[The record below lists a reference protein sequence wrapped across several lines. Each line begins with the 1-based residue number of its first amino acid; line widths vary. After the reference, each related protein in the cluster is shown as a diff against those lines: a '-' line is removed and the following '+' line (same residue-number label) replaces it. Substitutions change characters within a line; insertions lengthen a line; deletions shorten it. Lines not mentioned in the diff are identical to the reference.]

1 MPLFELINS
10 KVGDNRKVFLVH
22 GGIDTED
29 RELARQIAETTT
41 DSIIVASYG
50 TFSTGINIIWL
61 KELKYTMKKTLIM
74 NSLMSQSRRV
84 MDKTEFLAA
93 IKLVSGEELLSM
105 VTSVHDDNGDYLIVE
120 NPIEVEEVMLPNKQA
135 GAKVQ
140 PWMKFSRE
148 EQFVIPKDKII
159 TIVEVAEEVAVFYHM
174 SLRKLNT
181 DFITDA
187 KGKISTVD
195 EARIKLNKIFNKD
208 S

>member
-1 MPLFELINS
+1 
-10 KVGDNRKVFLVH
+10 
-22 GGIDTED
+22 
-29 RELARQIAETTT
+29 
-41 DSIIVASYG
+41 
-50 TFSTGINIIWL
+50 
-61 KELKYTMKKTLIM
+61 M

-105 VTSVHDDNGDYLIVE
+105 VTSVHDENGDYLIVE
-120 NPIEVEEVMLPNKQA
+120 NPIEVEEVILPNKQA
-135 GAKVQ
+135 GAKVM

-148 EQFVIPKDKII
+148 DQFVIPKDKVI
-159 TIVEVAEEVAVFYHM
+159 TIVEVAEDVEVFYHM

>member
-1 MPLFELINS
+1 
-10 KVGDNRKVFLVH
+10 
-22 GGIDTED
+22 
-29 RELARQIAETTT
+29 
-41 DSIIVASYG
+41 
-50 TFSTGINIIWL
+50 
-61 KELKYTMKKTLIM
+61 
-74 NSLMSQSRRV
+74 

-105 VTSVHDDNGDYLIVE
+105 VTSVHDENGDYLIVE
-120 NPIEVEEVMLPNKQA
+120 NPIEVEEVVLPNKQA

-148 EQFVIPKDKII
+148 EQFVIPKEHII
-159 TIVEVAEEVAVFYHM
+159 TIVEVAEEVAIFYHM

-195 EARIKLNKIFNKD
+195 EARIKLDKIFKKGT
-208 S
+208 

>member
-1 MPLFELINS
+1 
-10 KVGDNRKVFLVH
+10 
-22 GGIDTED
+22 
-29 RELARQIAETTT
+29 
-41 DSIIVASYG
+41 
-50 TFSTGINIIWL
+50 
-61 KELKYTMKKTLIM
+61 MKKTLIM

-105 VTSVHDDNGDYLIVE
+105 VTSVHDENGDYLIIE
-120 NPIEVEEVMLPNKQA
+120 NPIEVEEVILPNKQA

>member
-1 MPLFELINS
+1 MS
-10 KVGDNRKVFLVH
+10 
-22 GGIDTED
+22 
-29 RELARQIAETTT
+29 
-41 DSIIVASYG
+41 
-50 TFSTGINIIWL
+50 
-61 KELKYTMKKTLIM
+61 
-74 NSLMSQSRRV
+74 SLMSQSRRV

-105 VTSVHDDNGDYLIVE
+105 VTSVHDENGDYLIVE
-120 NPIEVEEVMLPNKQA
+120 NPIEVEEVILPNKQA

-148 EQFVIPKDKII
+148 DQFVIPKEHII
-159 TIVEVAEEVAVFYHM
+159 TIVEVAEEVEVFYHM

>member
-1 MPLFELINS
+1 
-10 KVGDNRKVFLVH
+10 
-22 GGIDTED
+22 
-29 RELARQIAETTT
+29 
-41 DSIIVASYG
+41 
-50 TFSTGINIIWL
+50 
-61 KELKYTMKKTLIM
+61 M

-105 VTSVHDDNGDYLIVE
+105 VTSVHDENGDYLIVE
-120 NPIEVEEVMLPNKQA
+120 NPIEVEEVILPNKQA

-148 EQFVIPKDKII
+148 EQFVIPKEHVI
-159 TIVEVAEEVAVFYHM
+159 TIVEVAEEVEVFYHM

-181 DFITDA
+181 DLITDA

>member
-1 MPLFELINS
+1 
-10 KVGDNRKVFLVH
+10 
-22 GGIDTED
+22 
-29 RELARQIAETTT
+29 
-41 DSIIVASYG
+41 
-50 TFSTGINIIWL
+50 
-61 KELKYTMKKTLIM
+61 M

-105 VTSVHDDNGDYLIVE
+105 VTSVHDENGDYLIVE
-120 NPIEVEEVMLPNKQA
+120 NPIEVEEVILPNKQA

-148 EQFVIPKDKII
+148 EQFVVPKEHVI
-159 TIVEVAEEVAVFYHM
+159 TIVEVAEEVEVFYHM

>member
-1 MPLFELINS
+1 
-10 KVGDNRKVFLVH
+10 
-22 GGIDTED
+22 
-29 RELARQIAETTT
+29 
-41 DSIIVASYG
+41 
-50 TFSTGINIIWL
+50 
-61 KELKYTMKKTLIM
+61 MKKTLIM

-105 VTSVHDDNGDYLIVE
+105 VTSVHDENGDYLIVE

-148 EQFVIPKDKII
+148 DQFVIPKEHII
-159 TIVEVAEEVAVFYHM
+159 TIVEVAEEVEVFYHM
-174 SLRKLNT
+174 SLRKLNS

-195 EARIKLNKIFNKD
+195 EARIKLDKIFKQGT
-208 S
+208 

>member
-1 MPLFELINS
+1 
-10 KVGDNRKVFLVH
+10 
-22 GGIDTED
+22 
-29 RELARQIAETTT
+29 
-41 DSIIVASYG
+41 
-50 TFSTGINIIWL
+50 
-61 KELKYTMKKTLIM
+61 M

-105 VTSVHDDNGDYLIVE
+105 VTSVHDENGDYLIVE

-148 EQFVIPKDKII
+148 EQFVIPKDKVI
-159 TIVEVAEEVAVFYHM
+159 TIVEVAEDVEVFYHM

-195 EARIKLNKIFNKD
+195 EARIKLDKIFKQGT
-208 S
+208 

>member
-1 MPLFELINS
+1 
-10 KVGDNRKVFLVH
+10 
-22 GGIDTED
+22 
-29 RELARQIAETTT
+29 
-41 DSIIVASYG
+41 
-50 TFSTGINIIWL
+50 
-61 KELKYTMKKTLIM
+61 
-74 NSLMSQSRRV
+74 MSQSKRA

-105 VTSVHDDNGDYLIVE
+105 VTSVHDENGDYLIVE
-120 NPIEVEEVMLPNKQA
+120 NPIEIEEVIMPNKQA

-159 TIVEVAEEVAVFYHM
+159 TIVEVTEEVAVFYHM

-195 EARIKLNKIFNKD
+195 EARIKLDKIFKKG

>member
-1 MPLFELINS
+1 
-10 KVGDNRKVFLVH
+10 
-22 GGIDTED
+22 
-29 RELARQIAETTT
+29 
-41 DSIIVASYG
+41 
-50 TFSTGINIIWL
+50 
-61 KELKYTMKKTLIM
+61 M

-105 VTSVHDDNGDYLIVE
+105 VTSVHDENGDYLIVE

-159 TIVEVAEEVAVFYHM
+159 TIVEVAEEVAGFYHM

-195 EARIKLNKIFNKD
+195 EARIKLDNIFKKGT
-208 S
+208 

>member
-1 MPLFELINS
+1 
-10 KVGDNRKVFLVH
+10 
-22 GGIDTED
+22 
-29 RELARQIAETTT
+29 
-41 DSIIVASYG
+41 
-50 TFSTGINIIWL
+50 
-61 KELKYTMKKTLIM
+61 M

-105 VTSVHDDNGDYLIVE
+105 VTSIHDENGDYLIVE

>member
-1 MPLFELINS
+1 
-10 KVGDNRKVFLVH
+10 
-22 GGIDTED
+22 
-29 RELARQIAETTT
+29 
-41 DSIIVASYG
+41 
-50 TFSTGINIIWL
+50 
-61 KELKYTMKKTLIM
+61 MKKTLIM

-105 VTSVHDDNGDYLIVE
+105 VTSVHDENGDYLIVE
-120 NPIEVEEVMLPNKQA
+120 NPIEVEEVILPNKQA

-148 EQFVIPKDKII
+148 DQFVIPKDKVI
-159 TIVEVAEEVAVFYHM
+159 TIVEVAEDVEVFYHM

-181 DFITDA
+181 DFMTDA

>member
-1 MPLFELINS
+1 MS
-10 KVGDNRKVFLVH
+10 
-22 GGIDTED
+22 
-29 RELARQIAETTT
+29 
-41 DSIIVASYG
+41 
-50 TFSTGINIIWL
+50 
-61 KELKYTMKKTLIM
+61 
-74 NSLMSQSRRV
+74 SLMSQSRRV

-93 IKLVSGEELLSM
+93 IKLVSGEEILSM
-105 VTSVHDDNGDYLIVE
+105 VTSVHDENGDYLIVE

-159 TIVEVAEEVAVFYHM
+159 TIVEVTEEVAVFYNM

-195 EARIKLNKIFNKD
+195 EARIKLDKIFKQGT
-208 S
+208 

>member
-1 MPLFELINS
+1 
-10 KVGDNRKVFLVH
+10 
-22 GGIDTED
+22 
-29 RELARQIAETTT
+29 
-41 DSIIVASYG
+41 
-50 TFSTGINIIWL
+50 
-61 KELKYTMKKTLIM
+61 MKKTLIM

-105 VTSVHDDNGDYLIVE
+105 VTSVHDENGDYLIVE
-120 NPIEVEEVMLPNKQA
+120 NPIEVEEVILPNKQA

-148 EQFVIPKDKII
+148 EQFVIPKEHII
-159 TIVEVAEEVAVFYHM
+159 TIVEVTEEVAIFYHM
-174 SLRKLNT
+174 SLRKLNN

-195 EARIKLNKIFNKD
+195 EARIKLDKILKQGT
-208 S
+208 

>member
-1 MPLFELINS
+1 MS
-10 KVGDNRKVFLVH
+10 
-22 GGIDTED
+22 
-29 RELARQIAETTT
+29 
-41 DSIIVASYG
+41 
-50 TFSTGINIIWL
+50 
-61 KELKYTMKKTLIM
+61 
-74 NSLMSQSRRV
+74 SLMSQYERT

-105 VTSVHDDNGDYLIVE
+105 VTSVHDENGDYLIVE
-120 NPIEVEEVMLPNKQA
+120 NPIEVEEVILPNKQA

-148 EQFVIPKDKII
+148 EQFVIPKEHII
-159 TIVEVAEEVAVFYHM
+159 TIVEVAQEVAVFYHM

-181 DFITDA
+181 DFISDA

-208 S
+208 I

>member
-1 MPLFELINS
+1 
-10 KVGDNRKVFLVH
+10 
-22 GGIDTED
+22 
-29 RELARQIAETTT
+29 
-41 DSIIVASYG
+41 
-50 TFSTGINIIWL
+50 
-61 KELKYTMKKTLIM
+61 M

-105 VTSVHDDNGDYLIVE
+105 VTSVHDENGDYLIVE
-120 NPIEVEEVMLPNKQA
+120 NPIEVEEVLLPNKQA

-140 PWMKFSRE
+140 PWMKFSKE
-148 EQFVIPKDKII
+148 DQFVIPKDKII

>member
-1 MPLFELINS
+1 
-10 KVGDNRKVFLVH
+10 
-22 GGIDTED
+22 
-29 RELARQIAETTT
+29 
-41 DSIIVASYG
+41 
-50 TFSTGINIIWL
+50 
-61 KELKYTMKKTLIM
+61 M

-105 VTSVHDDNGDYLIVE
+105 VTSVHDENGDYLIVE
-120 NPIEVEEVMLPNKQA
+120 NPIEVEEVMPPNKQA

-140 PWMKFSRE
+140 PWMKFSRA

>member
-1 MPLFELINS
+1 
-10 KVGDNRKVFLVH
+10 
-22 GGIDTED
+22 
-29 RELARQIAETTT
+29 
-41 DSIIVASYG
+41 
-50 TFSTGINIIWL
+50 
-61 KELKYTMKKTLIM
+61 M

-105 VTSVHDDNGDYLIVE
+105 VTSVHDENGDYLIVE
-120 NPIEVEEVMLPNKQA
+120 NPIEVEEVLLPNKQA

-148 EQFVIPKDKII
+148 EQFVIPKEHII
-159 TIVEVAEEVAVFYHM
+159 TIVEVAEEVAIFYHM

-195 EARIKLNKIFNKD
+195 EARIKLDKIFKKGT
-208 S
+208 

>member
-1 MPLFELINS
+1 
-10 KVGDNRKVFLVH
+10 
-22 GGIDTED
+22 
-29 RELARQIAETTT
+29 
-41 DSIIVASYG
+41 
-50 TFSTGINIIWL
+50 
-61 KELKYTMKKTLIM
+61 MKKTLIM

-105 VTSVHDDNGDYLIVE
+105 VTSVHDENGDYLIVE
-120 NPIEVEEVMLPNKQA
+120 NPIEVEEVILPNKQA

-148 EQFVIPKDKII
+148 EQFVIPKEHII
-159 TIVEVAEEVAVFYHM
+159 TIVDVPEDVEVFYHM
-174 SLRKLNT
+174 SLRKLNN

>member
-1 MPLFELINS
+1 
-10 KVGDNRKVFLVH
+10 
-22 GGIDTED
+22 
-29 RELARQIAETTT
+29 
-41 DSIIVASYG
+41 
-50 TFSTGINIIWL
+50 
-61 KELKYTMKKTLIM
+61 M

-105 VTSVHDDNGDYLIVE
+105 VTSVHDENGDYLIVE
-120 NPIEVEEVMLPNKQA
+120 NPIEVEEVILPNKQA

-148 EQFVIPKDKII
+148 DQFVIPKDKVI
-159 TIVEVAEEVAVFYHM
+159 TIVEVAEDVEVFYHM

-195 EARIKLNKIFNKD
+195 EARIKLNKIFNRD

>member
-1 MPLFELINS
+1 
-10 KVGDNRKVFLVH
+10 
-22 GGIDTED
+22 
-29 RELARQIAETTT
+29 
-41 DSIIVASYG
+41 
-50 TFSTGINIIWL
+50 
-61 KELKYTMKKTLIM
+61 M

-105 VTSVHDDNGDYLIVE
+105 VTSVHDENGDYLIVE
-120 NPIEVEEVMLPNKQA
+120 NPIEVEEVILPNKQA
-135 GAKVQ
+135 GAKVM

-148 EQFVIPKDKII
+148 DQFVIPKEHII
-159 TIVEVAEEVAVFYHM
+159 TIVEVAEEVEVFYHM
-174 SLRKLNT
+174 SLRKLNN

-208 S
+208 I

>member
-1 MPLFELINS
+1 
-10 KVGDNRKVFLVH
+10 
-22 GGIDTED
+22 
-29 RELARQIAETTT
+29 
-41 DSIIVASYG
+41 
-50 TFSTGINIIWL
+50 
-61 KELKYTMKKTLIM
+61 M

-105 VTSVHDDNGDYLIVE
+105 VTSVHDENGDYLIVE
-120 NPIEVEEVMLPNKQA
+120 NAIEVEEVMLPNKQA

-148 EQFVIPKDKII
+148 EQFVIPKEHII

-195 EARIKLNKIFNKD
+195 EARFKLDKIFKKGT
-208 S
+208 

>member
-1 MPLFELINS
+1 
-10 KVGDNRKVFLVH
+10 
-22 GGIDTED
+22 
-29 RELARQIAETTT
+29 
-41 DSIIVASYG
+41 
-50 TFSTGINIIWL
+50 
-61 KELKYTMKKTLIM
+61 M

-105 VTSVHDDNGDYLIVE
+105 VTSVHDENGDYLIVE
-120 NPIEVEEVMLPNKQA
+120 NPIEVEEVILPNKQA

-148 EQFVIPKDKII
+148 EQFVIPKEHVI

>member
-1 MPLFELINS
+1 
-10 KVGDNRKVFLVH
+10 
-22 GGIDTED
+22 
-29 RELARQIAETTT
+29 
-41 DSIIVASYG
+41 
-50 TFSTGINIIWL
+50 
-61 KELKYTMKKTLIM
+61 MKKTLIM

-105 VTSVHDDNGDYLIVE
+105 VTSVHDENGDYLIIE
-120 NPIEVEEVMLPNKQA
+120 NPIEVEEVILPNKQA

-148 EQFVIPKDKII
+148 EQFVIPKEHII
-159 TIVEVAEEVAVFYHM
+159 TIVEVAEEVEVFYHM
-174 SLRKLNT
+174 SLRKLNN
-181 DFITDA
+181 DLITDA